1 MHFRTLMNVDD
12 INFTFQEKLKKSTK
26 PCERWT

>member
-12 INFTFQEKLKKSTK
+12 INFTFQEKL
-26 PCERWT
+26 